1 MTPKS
6 ITHQALKN
14 AGLRYLERYAASTQS
29 LRDVLTRRISKA
41 QYSDSPD
48 PCTLK
53 RWIDD
58 IIEQFT
64 NAGLLNDRLFAQAR
78 AESLFNK
85 GSSIKMI
92 RSKLTKKGIVGVVL
106 DEVVSDLVDEWKNPD
121 LRAAI
126 RFSQRKKIGPFR
138 VRGDRDVFVKRDLA
152 SLGRAGFSFAI
163 AKKIVHAFD
172 PECLNEDDGC

>member
-1 MTPKS
+1 MKS
-6 ITHQALKN
+6 KPITYQALRN
-14 AGLRYLERYAASTQS
+14 AGLRYLERYAASTKS
-29 LRDVLTRRISKA
+29 LRDVLNRRISKV
-41 QYSDSPD
+41 QYSDGPD

-78 AESLFNK
+78 AASLFDK
-85 GSSIKMI
+85 GASIKMI

-106 DEVVSDLVDEWKNPD
+106 DKVISDLADEWRNPD
-121 LRAAI
+121 LKAAI

-138 VRGDRDVFVKRDLA
+138 IRGDRDVFIKRDLA
-152 SLGRAGFSFAI
+152 SLGRAGFSFGI
-163 AKKIVHAFD
+163 AKKVVHALD
-172 PECLNEDDGC
+172 PDSLNEDDGC